1 VRFRVS
7 ITWGSSG
14 SGRRQTPPAAGRA
27 KVPKLIGGGGCQAN
41 ALVSSWGKRGA
52 SVALTTEEQ
61 RLHEGLYGGDAA
73 ALAEVMQV
81 HRERL
86 LRGVRLYS
94 DARLA
99 RRVGADDV
107 LQEVFLAAQSRLP
120 HYAADGFTHPYTWL
134 RTVMQQTL
142 IDLHRRHLG
151 TQMRDAAR
159 EVAHVRGL
167 SATTRVLADGLSA
180 TITSPSGVTMRAETS
195 DLLIAALDG
204 LAEADREVIA
214 LRHFEDLG
222 NREIADVLGIEE
234 KAASI
239 RYVRA
244 IRRLKQA
251 LGAAGLGL
259 SELHAR

>member
-1 VRFRVS
+1 MTLS
-7 ITWGSSG
+7 DD
-14 SGRRQTPPAAGRA
+14 
-27 KVPKLIGGGGCQAN
+27 
-41 ALVSSWGKRGA
+41 
-52 SVALTTEEQ
+52 EQ
-61 RLHEGLYGGDAA
+61 RLHDGLQRGDATG
-73 ALAEVMQV
+73 LAEVVQ
-81 HRERL
+81 HYHDRL
-86 LRGVRLYS
+86 QRAVRLYT
-94 DARLA
+94 DPRLA

-151 TQMRDAAR
+151 AQMRDVAR
-159 EVAHVRGL
+159 ERDVAPPHGL
-167 SATTRVLADGLSA
+167 WASTVALADGLAAS
-180 TITSPSGVTMRAETS
+180 ITSPSGGTMRAETR
-195 DLLIAALDG
+195 DLLIAVLDG
-204 LAEADREVIA
+204 LGEADREVIA

-244 IRRLKQA
+244 IRRLKLA
-251 LGAAGLGL
+251 LEAAGLGL
-259 SELHAR
+259 SELYAR

>member
-1 VRFRVS
+1 MKFRVS
-7 ITWGSSG
+7 VSWEISG
-14 SGRRQTPPAAGRA
+14 SDRRQQPPVAGR
-27 KVPKLIGGGGCQAN
+27 VQDPKLIGGGGCQAN
-41 ALVSSWGKRGA
+41 ALVSSWGKQGA
-52 SVALTTEEQ
+52 AVTRSPEEQ
-61 RLHEGLYGGDAA
+61 RQHDGLYRGDATV
-73 ALAEVMQV
+73 LAEVLQH

-86 LRGVRLYS
+86 LRGVRLYC
-94 DARLA
+94 DPRLT

-107 LQEVFLAAQSRLP
+107 LQEVYLAAQSRLP
-120 HYAADGFTHPYTWL
+120 HYAADGFIHPYTWL

-151 TQMRDAAR
+151 AQMRDAGR

-180 TITSPSGVTMRAETS
+180 TITSPSGVTMRAETN

-204 LAEADREVIA
+204 LSEADREVIA

-251 LGAAGLGL
+251 LEAAGLGL